1 MIVLDLIVRLLIIG
15 GLVVGI
21 ISVYKDIKE
30 VK

>member
-1 MIVLDLIVRLLIIG
+1 MIFLDLIVRLLIIA

-21 ISVYKDIKE
+21 LSVYKDIKE